1 MPEMKAYWPDVIH
14 SFPNR
19 SHFWKHE
26 REKHGTCAAVVD
38 ALNSQKYLSRSL
50 ELYRELDPNS
60 VLLKLRLSA
69 SINY

>member
-1 MPEMKAYWPDVIH
+1 MPEMKAHWSDVIH